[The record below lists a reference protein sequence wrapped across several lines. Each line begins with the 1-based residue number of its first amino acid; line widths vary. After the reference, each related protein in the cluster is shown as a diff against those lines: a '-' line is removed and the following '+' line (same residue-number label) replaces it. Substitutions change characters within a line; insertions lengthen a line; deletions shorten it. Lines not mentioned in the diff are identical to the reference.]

1 MENKSQENYFYE
13 ENDIN
18 KIKKNYLRYKE
29 DKSKSYLPHNILN
42 SSLHSVFTERFEN
55 IFGQN
60 ELKEL
65 KQKLNSYDK
74 EKNIKEITK
83 INEMLN
89 EAKHFYQRAIDDFAF
104 YNLLIR
110 NTQDSYDNWII
121 TKEAYNKICD
131 DIVDSIINNLVK
143 YEKELIILKDKIRL
157 FIKSF

>member
-18 KIKKNYLRYKE
+18 KIKQNYLICKE
-29 DKSKSYLPHNILN
+29 DLSKSDYPYNILT
-42 SSLHSVFTERFEN
+42 SSLHSVFIERFQN
-55 IFGQN
+55 IFAQN

-65 KQKLNSYDK
+65 KQKLKSYDK

-89 EAKHFYQRAIDDFAF
+89 EAQHFYQRAVNDFAF

-110 NTQDSYDNWII
+110 NTEDSYNNWII
-121 TKEAYNKICD
+121 TKESYNKICE

>member
-29 DKSKSYLPHNILN
+29 DKSKSCLPYNILN
-42 SSLHSVFTERFEN
+42 SSLHSVFIERFKN
-55 IFGQN
+55 IFEQN
-60 ELKEL
+60 DLKEL

-89 EAKHFYQRAIDDFAF
+89 EAQHFYQRAKDDFAY

-110 NTQDSYDNWII
+110 NTEDSYNNWII
-121 TKEAYNKICD
+121 TKETYNKICD

>member
-1 MENKSQENYFYE
+1 MENKSQEDYFYE

-18 KIKKNYLRYKE
+18 KIKQNYLICKE
-29 DKSKSYLPHNILN
+29 DLSKSDYPYNILT
-42 SSLHSVFTERFEN
+42 SSLHSVFIERFEY
-55 IFGQN
+55 IFEQN

-89 EAKHFYQRAIDDFAF
+89 EAQHFYQRAKDDFAY

-110 NTQDSYDNWII
+110 NIQDSYDNWII
-121 TKEAYNKICD
+121 TKETYNKICD

-143 YEKELIILKDKIRL
+143 YEKELIILKDKIRQ
-157 FIKSF
+157 FIKFF